1 MTQGDT
7 QTMHKGGTEQ
17 QGTVFKTSTSVRYAL
32 DWVFTGLIFVATL
45 IGLLVLAVLLTD
57 VARDGVPRLGW
68 DFLTNFPSVSAE
80 RSGIYPALLGSL
92 LLLGHTALISVPL
105 GVGAAIYLEEYAPD
119 NWLTRLIEI
128 NISNLAGVPSIIYGL
143 LGLGIFVNL
152 LGPVTGG
159 QSIISGALTLSL
171 LILPVIIIATREALR
186 AIPDTVREGGFA
198 LGATRWEVIRSHLL
212 PMAIPGALT
221 GTILAL
227 SRAIGEAAPLIVV
240 GAATF
245 ITFAP
250 SGPLSAYSALPIQI
264 YTWISQPQPA
274 FQVNAAAA
282 IVVLMVVLLITNSL
296 AIWLRNKYQRRV

>member
-57 VARDGVPRLGW
+57 VAWDGVPRLGW

-227 SRAIGEAAPLIVV
+227 ARAIGEAAPLIVV

-264 YTWISQPQPA
+264 YTWISQPQRA